1 MNKYIISYNIG
12 KGSTSLIRYAN
23 TREEAMAKLCKQFG
37 WDERITWFRDYKDW
51 ADGIFVRAGYNRDYH
66 YEFRISELSQNK

>member
-12 KGSTSLIRYAN
+12 KGSTSQIRYAN

-37 WDERITWFRDYKDW
+37 WDERITWFGDKDW
-51 ADGIFVRAGYNRDYH
+51 SDGIFTRPGRNRDYR
-66 YEFRISELSQNK
+66 YEFRIMEVTN